1 MKKFKSDL
9 KDGERRITQA
19 IDWEDMTEYIK
30 NTPQTSAIYIGVDS
44 QNHKGYTSF
53 GLAIIVH
60 IESSK
65 GGHMFV
71 EVSKT
76 ARIRSMR
83 ERLMKEVELVVDAS
97 MKLLDLVG
105 TRGFQVHLDINPN
118 PEHKSNSIA
127 KEAIGWVEAM
137 GFEYKIKHESWAAT
151 HAADMLVQ

>member
-1 MKKFKSDL
+1 MKKLKSDL
-9 KDGERRITQA
+9 AEGERRITRA
-19 IDWEDMTEYIK
+19 IDWDDLKEYIK
-30 NTPQTSAIYIGVDS
+30 NTPQTSTIYVGVDS

-71 EVSKT
+71 ETSKT

-83 ERLMKEVELVVDAS
+83 ERLMKEVEIVVDAS

-105 TRGFQVHLDINPN
+105 TRGFEIHLDLNSS
-118 PEHKSNSIA
+118 PEHKSNVIV
-127 KEAIGWVEAM
+127 KEAIGWVESM
-137 GFEYKIKHESWAAT
+137 GFPYKIKPEAFAAT
-151 HAADMLVQ
+151 HCADALVQ